1 MVAEIYQTQ
10 LSSEFCSCCALPSN
24 SLIIGLSPSMPTDVA
39 NTKELKRLT
48 NEALSYSGPRGI
60 LAAIVDELVGI
71 LESVSGFRVG
81 QEQSLT
87 DGETVCD
94 HGLAISPAQA
104 ACCAGEYQR
113 TAFFLRGAHSA
124 IMQALEAKPG
134 RVVRVLYAGSGPY
147 ATLAVPLMTIFPPEK
162 VKFTIL
168 DLHNES
174 IQSVRSIVSQL
185 GLQSS
190 VESYVVTDACSYTI
204 PPRSLPDI
212 LLCETMSTALEKEPQ
227 VGITRHLLGQAP
239 DAIMVPEFVQIEAFL
254 VDTSDEP
261 EIIIPESEEPSES
274 QRPNRISLGPVF
286 ELSKAAIR
294 SWPPT
299 ETDSLPAQSIR
310 LPLIPKPSYRPF
322 LFTTIITH
330 GEHVLLTHDCNL
342 TGIREIMEIDA
353 LAAGGDSYQFTY
365 LLGQNPRLVAEA
377 SESHAPDSRRD

>member
-1 MVAEIYQTQ
+1 M
-10 LSSEFCSCCALPSN
+10 F
-24 SLIIGLSPSMPTDVA
+24 TDVA
-39 NTKELKRLT
+39 SIKELKRLT
-48 NEALSYSGPRGI
+48 DEALNFSGPRGI
-60 LAAIVDELVGI
+60 LAAIVDEIVGI
-71 LESVSGFRVG
+71 LETVSGFRAG

-87 DGETVCD
+87 DGETLCD

-124 IMQALEAKPG
+124 IMQALETKTG
-134 RVVRVLYAGSGPY
+134 GVVRVLYAGSGPY
-147 ATLAVPLMTIFPPEK
+147 AALAVPLMTVFPPEK

-174 IQSVRSIVSQL
+174 IQSVRTIVSQL
-185 GLQSS
+185 GLERS
-190 VESYVVTDACSYTI
+190 VELLVVADACNYTI
-204 PPRSLPDI
+204 PPSVLPDI

-227 VGITRHLLGQAP
+227 VGITRHLLAQAP
-239 DAIMVPEFVQIEAFL
+239 DAIMVPESVRIDAFL
-254 VDTSDEP
+254 VDTSHEP
-261 EIIIPESEEPSES
+261 DIIIPETEDPSGKRQPS
-274 QRPNRISLGPVF
+274 RIFMGTVF
-286 ELSKAAIR
+286 ELSKAATR

-310 LPLIPKPSYRPF
+310 IPVIPEPSYRPF

-377 SESHAPDSRRD
+377 SESHAPDSRID

>member
-1 MVAEIYQTQ
+1 
-10 LSSEFCSCCALPSN
+10 
-24 SLIIGLSPSMPTDVA
+24 MPTDVA

-48 NEALSYSGPRGI
+48 NEALTYGGSRGI

-71 LESVSGFRVG
+71 LESVSGFRMS
-81 QEQSLT
+81 QEESLT

-104 ACCAGEYQR
+104 GCCAGEYQR
-113 TAFFLRGAHSA
+113 TAIFLRGAHSA
-124 IMQALEAKPG
+124 IMQALEANSRG
-134 RVVRVLYAGSGPY
+134 IVRVLYAGSGPY

-168 DLHNES
+168 DLHPES
-174 IQSVRSIVSQL
+174 IQSVRSIVSEL
-185 GLQSS
+185 GLQCS
-190 VESYVVTDACSYTI
+190 VESYVVTDACNYTI

-212 LLCETMSTALEKEPQ
+212 LLCEAMSTALEKEPQ
-227 VGITRHLLGQAP
+227 VGIARHLLSQAP
-239 DAIMVPEFVQIEAFL
+239 DAIMVPESVQIEAFL

-261 EIIIPESEEPSES
+261 DMIIPESEDPSES
-274 QRPNRISLGPVF
+274 QKPNRISLGPVF

-299 ETDSLPAQSIR
+299 EADSLPAQSIQ

-322 LFTTIITH
+322 LFTTIIAY

-342 TGIREIMEIDA
+342 TGIREIMEIDSV
-353 LAAGGDSYQFTY
+353 AAGGDSYQFSY

-377 SESHAPDSRRD
+377 SESHAPGSRRD

>member
-1 MVAEIYQTQ
+1 MLAEIYQTQ
-10 LSSEFCSCCALPSN
+10 PPSEICSYCALPSN
-24 SLIIGLSPSMPTDVA
+24 PLITGLSPSMPTDVA

-48 NEALSYSGPRGI
+48 NEALIYSGSRGI

-71 LESVSGFRVG
+71 LERVSGFRVG
-81 QEQSLT
+81 QEHSLT

-190 VESYVVTDACSYTI
+190 VESYVVTDACKYTI

-227 VGITRHLLGQAP
+227 VGIARHLLGQAP
-239 DAIMVPEFVQIEAFL
+239 DAIMVPESVQIEAFL

-261 EIIIPESEEPSES
+261 DMIIPESEDPSES
-274 QRPNRISLGPVF
+274 QKPDRISLGPVF
-286 ELSKAAIR
+286 ELSRAAIR

-299 ETDSLPAQSIR
+299 ETDRLPAQSIR
-310 LPLIPKPSYRPF
+310 LPLIPKPNYRPF

-353 LAAGGDSYQFTY
+353 LAAGGDSYHFSY
-365 LLGQNPRLVAEA
+365 RLGQNPRLVAEA